1 MKRVLV
7 LLISFPLVI
16 FAAQNAVVTTD
27 GAMVYRKADF
37 DAQVIGY
44 MRSGQKVRIS
54 SKVFGGAF
62 YKVQFKQGVLGYIAD
77 TDVEPEGRS
86 SSQPRGSRKDIKSKS
101 FIGKTYLGINIASL
115 NFSEVFNQSSASDDL
130 IFFGAKFTTPLKFL
144 TGPFVLDSN
153 VLYHQGYPGYYDT
166 TNTRGESGRVAILDA
181 NVMYSLFESSGR
193 SFWMYFGA
201 GPLISYSSF
210 VVEINGSK
218 KDLTEVQF
226 GGSITAGAAVRFG
239 SLAFKFEPKYFFL
252 ETSYFGFLASLQF
265 EL

>member
-1 MKRVLV
+1 MKRVLA
-7 LLISFPLVI
+7 LLILFPI
-16 FAAQNAVVTTD
+16 FASAAQNAIVTTD

-54 SKVFGGAF
+54 SKTFGGAF
-62 YKVQFKQGVLGYIAD
+62 YKIQFKQGVLGYIAD
-77 TDVEPEGRS
+77 TDVESEGRS
-86 SSQPRGSRKDIKSKS
+86 SSQPKSSKKDIKSKS
-101 FIGKTYLGINIASL
+101 FIGKTYLGVNVASL

-144 TGPFVLDSN
+144 TGPFVLDTN
-153 VLYHQGYPGYYDT
+153 FLYHQGYPSYYDT
-166 TNTRGESGRVAILDA
+166 VGTRGESGRIALLDA
-181 NVMYSLFESSGR
+181 SVMYSLFESSGR
-193 SFWMYFGA
+193 SFWVYFGA

-210 VVEINGSK
+210 VVEINSSK

-226 GGSITAGAAVRFG
+226 GGSITAGAAVKFG

-252 ETSYFGFLASLQF
+252 ETSYFGFLGSLQF